1 MWVWTHTHR
10 RQIQK
15 SFFIL
20 THTDFFFFKASV
32 LVKQILQF
40 ASQRRLLNAEVPTF
54 THRNEQQ
61 FCSKCIQ
68 SEPGTKQL
76 SSTSHSKHHFPPVEV
91 WKEESLFL
99 PTHPK
104 AFNGHCLAC
113 YLSRWHDEHMSTPE
127 TAL

>member
-1 MWVWTHTHR
+1 MGLDTHPQTPDPEILFYSDAHR
-10 RQIQK
+10 
-15 SFFIL
+15 
-20 THTDFFFFKASV
+20 FFFKASV